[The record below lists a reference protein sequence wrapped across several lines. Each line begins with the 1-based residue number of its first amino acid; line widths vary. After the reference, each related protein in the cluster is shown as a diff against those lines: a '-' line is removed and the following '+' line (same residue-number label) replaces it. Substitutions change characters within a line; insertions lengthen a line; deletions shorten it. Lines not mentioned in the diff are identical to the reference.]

1 MQQCAGRSSVFGD
14 GRVIRCSLVGFE
26 WCALDGQ
33 ESGVVPFGFEWCA
46 LDGQESGVVPFGSE
60 LVKSFWENC
69 LATRRWRDDSQLA
82 RRFEI
87 VSARSGTKF
96 TLLSNSGGPDKRNTM
111 NNERKFYHFR
121 SGVCWLITMC
131 KDHGALRPSA

>member
-1 MQQCAGRSSVFGD
+1 MRQCAGRSSVFGD
-14 GRVIRCSLVGFE
+14 GRVIRCSLV
-26 WCALDGQ
+26 
-33 ESGVVPFGFEWCA
+33 GFEWCA

-111 NNERKFYHFR
+111 NNERKFLPF
-121 SGVCWLITMC
+121 
-131 KDHGALRPSA
+131 